1 MEKGCGK
8 IIFFYLILCG
18 LDEDNFNDLGALI
31 FYKTVSLLRNNRAYA
46 KWSKNWLSDRFD
58 MQLSTEN
65 HHRVGMRLERFQ
77 RD

>member
-1 MEKGCGK
+1 MENGCGK
-8 IIFFYLILCG
+8 IIFFYLILCH

-31 FYKTVSLLRNNRAYA
+31 FYMTVSLLHNNRAYA

-65 HHRVGMRLERFQ
+65 HHRVGMHLERFQ